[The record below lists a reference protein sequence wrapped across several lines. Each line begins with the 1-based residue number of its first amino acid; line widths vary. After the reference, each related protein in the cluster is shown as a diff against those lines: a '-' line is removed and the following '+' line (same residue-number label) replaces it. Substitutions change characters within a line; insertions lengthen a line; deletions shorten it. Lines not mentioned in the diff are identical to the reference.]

1 MSAMGSIVDEKDS
14 DSAAKK
20 IASTIEVIVELGR
33 QKGFEVETDKDYGAG
48 PIDVVWHIKIH
59 PAVRDITCGF
69 LIAHPLAKT
78 LNEAIARG
86 EVKRQEDFEDDQ
98 SWQEYRDKEV
108 AFLKDIE
115 EAAIRG
121 VRSGMDKV
129 YLVAENEEAAKAIS
143 GKIEWL
149 ASHGSLLRLDAICL
163 GLSMDQR
170 DSSIIKPSQKR
181 VPKREKLRKQAIRKR
196 EAKLDKYN
204 KPKGQR
210 RVIEPKEKRKGKN
223 KNAKEAAHR
232 VAWAAAKRGTR
243 GKGIVG
249 RRKKSK

>member
-1 MSAMGSIVDEKDS
+1 MLQDMSDMGSIVDEKDRN
-14 DSAAKK
+14 SAAKK
-20 IASTIEVIVELGR
+20 IASTIKVIMKLGR
-33 QKGFEVETDKDYGAG
+33 QKGFEVETGKDYGAG

-69 LIAHPLAKT
+69 IIAQPLAKT

-86 EVKRQEDFEDDQ
+86 EVKRREDFEDDQ

-121 VRSGMDKV
+121 VRSGMVKV

-163 GLSMDQR
+163 GFSMDQR
-170 DSSIIKPSQKR
+170 GSSIIKPSQKR

-196 EAKLDKYN
+196 EAKIEKYN
-204 KPKGQR
+204 RPKGER
-210 RVIEPKEKRKGKN
+210 RIREPKEKRREREEKLERFSKPKGQKLRKN
-223 KNAKEAAHR
+223 N
-232 VAWAAAKRGTR
+232 
-243 GKGIVG
+243 
-249 RRKKSK
+249 KK